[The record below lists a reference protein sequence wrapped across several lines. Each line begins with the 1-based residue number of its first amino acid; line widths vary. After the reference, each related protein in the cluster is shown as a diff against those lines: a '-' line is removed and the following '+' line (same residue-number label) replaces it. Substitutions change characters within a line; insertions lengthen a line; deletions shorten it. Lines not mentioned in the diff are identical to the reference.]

1 MKKIGVI
8 GAGAMGKGLAK
19 NLKAAGYDVTA
30 YKRAIDPE
38 DEIIKYLKDNSVEIT
53 DDLNKVFVESEVL
66 ITCVS
71 DSPTMEKL
79 FIQEGGFVDVK
90 ESKVEVVIDFTT
102 ALPDSTKKI
111 AKTLLTK
118 GVEMLDSPM
127 TGGPNQA
134 DQGKV
139 RLAVGGKKEIFE
151 KYKPLLEK
159 VSAFIVYAGEIGSA
173 HTIKLFNNF
182 LAALSLTASGG
193 VVALAEKLDVNLEA
207 MHSYINGGG
216 GRSWGFDTL
225 MNKIFSENYKDNY
238 FALKLAFKDV
248 GYNKEVFKKLGSFSI
263 LDTLFNTMQEAMDQG
278 YGEEDI
284 SSMYFSLKEEMR

>member
-19 NLKAAGYDVTA
+19 NLSLNGNDVTA
-30 YKRAIDPE
+30 YKRKIDPE
-38 DEIIKYLKDNSVEIT
+38 DEVIKYLKENNVKIT
-53 DDLNKVFVESEVL
+53 DDLNKIFSESEVL
-66 ITCVS
+66 VTCVS

-79 FIQEGGFVDVK
+79 FIQKGGFVDIK

-102 ALPDSTKKI
+102 ALPESTQKI
-111 AKTLLTK
+111 AKVLLEK

-139 RLAVGGKKEIFE
+139 RLAIGGKKEIFE
-151 KYKPLLEK
+151 KYKNLLEN
-159 VSAFIVYAGEIGSA
+159 VSAFMIYAGEIGSA

-182 LAALSLTASGG
+182 LAALSLTASSG
-193 VVALAEKLDVNLEA
+193 VVALAEKLDVDLEA
-207 MHSYINGGG
+207 MHAYINGGG

-225 MNKIFSENYKDNY
+225 MNKIFSGNYKDNY

-248 GYNKEVFKKLGSFSI
+248 GYNKEVFKELGSFAI
-263 LDTLFNTMQEAMDQG
+263 LETLFNTMQEAMDEG
-278 YGEEDI
+278 YGDEDL
-284 SSMYFSLKEEMR
+284 SSMYFSLKEKMR